1 MIALTKCPPITFLGW
16 ARGELGA
23 AKIKA
28 AEAPRDPKEI
38 TTPLEAM
45 AVEEKDKP
53 DIIPM
58 PRRVRRVEVSVS
70 L

>member
-1 MIALTKCPPITFLGW
+1 M
-16 ARGELGA
+16 GA

-53 DIIPM
+53 EIIPM